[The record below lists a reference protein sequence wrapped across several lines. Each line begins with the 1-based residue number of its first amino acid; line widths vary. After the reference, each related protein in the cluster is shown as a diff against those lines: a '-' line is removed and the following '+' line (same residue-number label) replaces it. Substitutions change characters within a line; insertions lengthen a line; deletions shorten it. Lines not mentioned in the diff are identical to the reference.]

1 MSKYKKLEC
10 QNLLGNAIRL
20 LASKSAL
27 GKDVQIAARNWIE
40 EAQENANF
48 SGQVRIF
55 DSGGPCKF
63 VSFLVEN
70 LRAA

>member
-27 GKDVQIAARNWIE
+27 GKDAQIAARKWIE
-40 EAQENANF
+40 EAQEKA
-48 SGQVRIF
+48 RIAGLIRTLGL
-55 DSGGPCKF
+55 GGTYKS
-63 VSFLVEN
+63 VNNLVEK
-70 LRAA
+70 LRDA